1 MMKKFMATLTAV
13 AMLLSLAACSP
24 GDDSSSASSP
34 SSTTTEASSGA
45 STAAQLPTKD
55 RAGNDIIVPEKVNT
69 VVSLAPS
76 VTQLLSDLGVADK
89 IVGIDTQSPMYSNQL
104 KEGLPQFDMMNI
116 DAEALIALKPD
127 IVFVSGISYVGGT
140 DPLKS
145 VRDAGICVVDI
156 PSSTSHEGVQ
166 LDNQFIGD
174 CVGKSEEVR
183 KINADMQT
191 TIDEISEI
199 GKTITNKKTVLFE
212 IAPSPSIYSFGK
224 GTFLHEMLEVIGAEN
239 VLADQ
244 ESWVAVSEE
253 SAIAANPDV
262 ILTNV
267 NYTAD
272 PVGEAKAAEGWSE
285 VNAVKND
292 QIFQIDNAASSLP
305 NHHVVDALIQMAVA
319 VYPEEYAA
327 YAK

>member
-1 MMKKFMATLTAV
+1 MR
-13 AMLLSLAACSP
+13 SL
-24 GDDSSSASSP
+24 
-34 SSTTTEASSGA
+34 
-45 STAAQLPTKD
+45 
-55 RAGNDIIVPEKVNT
+55 
-69 VVSLAPS
+69 
-76 VTQLLSDLGVADK
+76 
-89 IVGIDTQSPMYSNQL
+89 
-104 KEGLPQFDMMNI
+104 
-116 DAEALIALKPD
+116 
-127 IVFVSGISYVGGT
+127 
-140 DPLKS
+140 
-145 VRDAGICVVDI
+145 
-156 PSSTSHEGVQ
+156 
-166 LDNQFIGD
+166 
-174 CVGKSEEVR
+174 
-183 KINADMQT
+183 
-191 TIDEISEI
+191 
-199 GKTITNKKTVLFE
+199 KTVLFE